1 MTSLPTGTV
10 TLLFTD
16 IEGSTR
22 LLERLGEAYADTL
35 AQHRRVLREAFERHG
50 GVEVGTEGDSFFVAF
65 PSASEA
71 LTAAREGQDALAKG
85 EVRVR
90 MGMHTGEPLVDGN
103 DYVGMDVHRAAR
115 IAAAGHGGQIL
126 LSEAT
131 RTLVGGD
138 GLRDLGRHGLKD
150 IGEIHLFQVG
160 DEDFPPLKSLR
171 SGNLPAARAP
181 LLGRE
186 RERSALIDLLREG
199 TRLVT
204 VVGPGGFGKT
214 TLSLEVGRDLV
225 EHFADGVWFVDLA
238 SSTDPE
244 QVEPVIAATLGA
256 TEGVRAHLA
265 GRRALLLLD
274 NFEQIMAAAD
284 VVAALLEACPQVSCL
299 VTSREELHLLGEH
312 VIPLPTLAEDASVEL
327 FRERARM
334 VRPDFEADDA
344 LLARVCERLE
354 RIPLAIEL
362 AAARVRVLDASQ
374 LLERLGQRLPV
385 LTGGARDAPERHRT
399 LRSTIEWSHDLLD
412 EAERL
417 LFARLAVFVGGWTL
431 EAAEAVCEADL
442 DVLQALTEK
451 NLITSERGRF
461 RMLEMIREFA
471 TERLDASGERDEIQR
486 RHATYY
492 AGLAE
497 RAEPQL
503 ISPEQHIWLDR
514 IDTDFDNLRAAF
526 TWLAETPD
534 GTDEAVRLAANLFFF
549 WYIRGGRYAEG
560 IEWFER
566 ALALSE
572 GERSL
577 ARARVMWGAG
587 FLLGIVGDGE
597 RAAPRVREALEL
609 ARELDDASLIS
620 RALDCLGILSFFQND
635 LPLAQATYEE
645 CIEYARVADDRW
657 CLADALGTIGSIYPL
672 VGQFDKAKRA
682 GTEGLEIARRE
693 DDRQGIRM
701 ALFGLALADQRL
713 GDVESA
719 RTEAVEAL
727 AICREIG
734 DTFFT
739 SYCLWLLA
747 GVEVEDG
754 NIDKARAYAD
764 ESLALA
770 EALDVPL
777 LLVCALEA
785 SAAVAH
791 GDGDYKRAL
800 ALLTRADGIGRSGMV
815 PFSYVA
821 TATRALG
828 LVTAALG
835 DEPGGRDHLERALSI
850 ALEFGDT
857 WGEERARSAL
867 AG

>member
-22 LLERLGEAYADTL
+22 LLERLGAAYAETL
-35 AQHRRVLREAFERHG
+35 AKHRRVLRDAFERHG
-50 GVEVGTEGDSFFVAF
+50 GVEVGTEGDAFFVAF

-71 LTAAREGQDALAKG
+71 LAAAREGQDALAEG

-90 MGMHTGEPLVDGN
+90 MGMHTGEPIVVGT
-103 DYVGMDVHRAAR
+103 DYIGMDVHRAAR

-131 RTLVGGD
+131 RALVGD
-138 GLRDLGRHGLKD
+138 EGLRDLGRHGLKD
-150 IGEIHLFQVG
+150 IGEVHLFQVG
-160 DEDFPPLKSLR
+160 EDDFPPLKSLR

-186 RERSALIDLLREG
+186 RERSALVDMLREG

-225 EHFADGVWFVDLA
+225 EHVEGGVWFVDLA
-238 SSTDPE
+238 STTDPE
-244 QVEPVIAATLGA
+244 QVEPAIGASLGA
-256 TEGVRAHLA
+256 TEDLRVHLA
-265 GRRALLLLD
+265 ARRALLLLD
-274 NFEQIMAAAD
+274 NFEQVVAAAD
-284 VVAALLEACPQVSCL
+284 VVASLLETCPGVACL
-299 VTSREELHLLGEH
+299 VTSREALHLRGEH
-312 VIPLPTLAEDASVEL
+312 TFPLPPLAEDASVEL

-334 VRPDFEADDA
+334 VAPDFDADDE

-374 LLERLGQRLPV
+374 LLARLDQRLPV
-385 LTGGARDAPERHRT
+385 LTGGARDAPERHRA

-412 EAERL
+412 EAERR
-417 LFARLAVFVGGWTL
+417 LFSRLAVFVGGWTL
-431 EAAEAVCEADL
+431 EAAEAVCDADL
-442 DVLQALTEK
+442 DVLQTLVEK
-451 NLITSERGRF
+451 SLVTSERGRF
-461 RMLEMIREFA
+461 RMLETIREFA
-471 TERLDASGERDEIQR
+471 GEQLDASGERDVIQQS
-486 RHATYY
+486 HAAYF
-492 AGLAE
+492 ADLAE

-514 IDTDFDNLRAAF
+514 INTDFDNLRAAF
-526 TWLAETPD
+526 TWLAAAPD
-534 GTDEAVRLAANLFFF
+534 GGGEAVRLAANLFFF

-577 ARARVMWGAG
+577 ARARVVWGAG
-587 FLLGIVGDGE
+587 FLWGIVGNGE
-597 RAAPRVREALEL
+597 RAEPRVREALEL
-609 ARELDDASLIS
+609 ARELEDASLIS

-645 CIEYARVADDRW
+645 CIQYARIADDRW

-672 VGQFDKAKRA
+672 VGRFDKAKQA
-682 GTEGLEIARRE
+682 GTEGLEISRRE

-713 GDVESA
+713 GDLEPA
-719 RTEAVEAL
+719 RAEAEEAL

-739 SYCLWLLA
+739 SYCLWILA
-747 GVEVEDG
+747 GVEVENG
-754 NIDKARAYAD
+754 NLEKARAYAH

-770 EALDVPL
+770 EMLDVPL

-785 SAAVAH
+785 SAAVARA
-791 GDGDYKRAL
+791 DGDDERAFV
-800 ALLTRADGIGRSGMV
+800 LLTRADQIGRGGMV

-821 TATRALG
+821 TAVRALG
-828 LVTAALG
+828 EVTAARG
-835 DEPGGRDHLERALSI
+835 DDAGGREYLERALSI
-850 ALEFGDT
+850 ALETGDT

-867 AG
+867 AS

>member
-1 MTSLPTGTV
+1 
-10 TLLFTD
+10 
-16 IEGSTR
+16 
-22 LLERLGEAYADTL
+22 
-35 AQHRRVLREAFERHG
+35 
-50 GVEVGTEGDSFFVAF
+50 
-65 PSASEA
+65 
-71 LTAAREGQDALAKG
+71 
-85 EVRVR
+85 
-90 MGMHTGEPLVDGN
+90 
-103 DYVGMDVHRAAR
+103 
-115 IAAAGHGGQIL
+115 
-126 LSEAT
+126 
-131 RTLVGGD
+131 
-138 GLRDLGRHGLKD
+138 
-150 IGEIHLFQVG
+150 
-160 DEDFPPLKSLR
+160 
-171 SGNLPAARAP
+171 
-181 LLGRE
+181 
-186 RERSALIDLLREG
+186 
-199 TRLVT
+199 VT

-214 TLSLEVGRDLV
+214 TLSLEVGRDLG
-225 EHFADGVWFVDLA
+225 EYFADGVWIVDLS

-244 QVEPVIAATLGA
+244 QVEPTIAATLGA

-265 GRRALLLLD
+265 ARRALLLLD
-274 NFEQIMAAAD
+274 NFEQIIAAAD
-284 VVAALLEACPQVSCL
+284 VVAALLEACPQISYL
-299 VTSREELHLLGEH
+299 VTSREALHLKGEH
-312 VIPLPTLAEDASVEL
+312 TFPLPALAEDASVEL

-385 LTGGARDAPERHRT
+385 LTGGASDAPERHRT

-412 EAERL
+412 ETERQ
-417 LFARLAVFVGGWTL
+417 LFARLAVFVGGWTI
-431 EAAEAVCEADL
+431 EAAEAVCETDL
-442 DVLQALTEK
+442 DVLQALAEK
-451 NLITSERGRF
+451 NLVASESGRF
-461 RMLEMIREFA
+461 RMLETIREFA
-471 TERLDASGERDEIQR
+471 TERLEASGERDEIQR
-486 RHATYY
+486 RHAVYY
-492 AGLAE
+492 ADLAE

-514 IDTDFDNLRAAF
+514 INTDFDNIRAAF
-526 TWLAETPD
+526 AWFAETPD
-534 GTDEAVRLAANLFFF
+534 GAGDAVRLAANLFFF

-560 IEWFER
+560 IEWFEH

-577 ARARVMWGAG
+577 ARARVLWGAG

-597 RAAPRVREALEL
+597 RAEPRVREALEL

-620 RALDCLGILSFFQND
+620 RTLGCLGILSFFQND

-672 VGQFDKAKRA
+672 VAQFDKAKRA

-701 ALFGLALADQRL
+701 ALFGLALADHRL
-713 GDVESA
+713 GDLGPA
-719 RTEAVEAL
+719 RAEAGEAL

-739 SYCLWLLA
+739 CYCLWILA

-754 NIDKARAYAD
+754 NTEKAHAYAQ

-770 EALDVPL
+770 EVLSVPL

-785 SAAVAH
+785 SAAVARAE
-791 GDGDYKRAL
+791 GDDERAL
-800 ALLTRADGIGRSGMV
+800 VLLTRADGIGRSGMV

-828 LVTAALG
+828 QVTAALG
-835 DEPGGRDHLERALSI
+835 DHAGGREQLERALSI

-857 WGEERARSAL
+857 WGEERARVR
-867 AG
+867 AGGLITENRSVDGEAEERRGLPEWIDRRVASRDPEAA